1 MVEQSTVT
9 WTLVFFLFLIL
20 IFFALG
26 LWYESKSRITTANL
40 DRNPYCIRQIC
51 SDGTPPADL
60 FDLPPAADP
69 NRLNYQILNYCL
81 VNAPPCELIALLN
94 SKDTSKITTQEI
106 ETILKYYN
114 NEYYDRCSYQLGG
127 GVSVPA
133 AEGQGNQV
141 NSKNSVDGPN
151 DDFLIALLSV
161 AATRN
166 LASNADFQALKRK
179 CGSLCTASV

>member
-9 WTLVFFLFLIL
+9 WTLVLFLFLIL

-26 LWYESKSRITTANL
+26 LWYESKSRITSANL

-60 FDLPPAADP
+60 FDLSPAADP

-81 VNAPPCELIALLN
+81 LNAPPCELIAALN
-94 SKDTSKITTQEI
+94 SSATSSKIPTQEI
-106 ETILKYYN
+106 EAIMKYYN

-127 GVSVPA
+127 GVTVPTVD
-133 AEGQGNQV
+133 GQGDQV
-141 NSKNSVDGPN
+141 NGKNSVNGPN
-151 DDFLIALLSV
+151 DDFLIALLTV
-161 AATRN
+161 ASSSG
-166 LASNADFQALKRK
+166 LSGNADFQGLKRK
-179 CGSLCTASV
+179 CGALCTSI